1 MSVSIS
7 LAPMVGQPDDAIR
20 VGNPERERAITH
32 LNDAFATGYIDIA
45 EFEERS
51 GRVYESKT
59 RGDLRSVLENLPVA
73 ASLFPDT
80 PAAAETGVPV
90 APPRPVV
97 FDANWETVRR
107 KGTWDAPS
115 NILVTG
121 TMGTV
126 DLDFTNAVIPT
137 ATVTLQLQVSAM
149 TVKLRVGSDQE
160 IRSTGL
166 TTSGMSGVKDK
177 AGAPTRPGGA
187 VIDVIGSISAMTG
200 LTIKRS

>member
-1 MSVSIS
+1 
-7 LAPMVGQPDDAIR
+7 MVGQPDDAIR

-32 LNDAFATGYIDIA
+32 LNDAFATGYIDIG

-51 GRVYESKT
+51 GRVYEART
-59 RGDLRSVLENLPVA
+59 RGDLRSVLENLPIA
-73 ASLFPDT
+73 ARLFPDT
-80 PAAAETGVPV
+80 AVAAATG
-90 APPRPVV
+90 APPVPTRPVE

-107 KGTWDAPS
+107 KGVWDAPP

-126 DLDFTNAVIPT
+126 DLDFTNAMIPS
-137 ATVTLQLQVSAM
+137 ATVTVQLQVSAM
-149 TVKLRVGSDQE
+149 TVKLRVGPDQE
-160 IRSTGL
+160 IRRTGL
-166 TTSGMSGVKDK
+166 TTSGMSSVKDK

-200 LTIKRS
+200 LTIRRTGA

>member
-1 MSVSIS
+1 
-7 LAPMVGQPDDAIR
+7 MVGQPDDAIR

-32 LNDAFATGYIDIA
+32 LNDAFATGYIDIG

-51 GRVYESKT
+51 GRVYEART

-73 ASLFPDT
+73 AKLFPDT
-80 PAAAETGVPV
+80 AVTSATGVPS
-90 APPRPVV
+90 APARPVE

-107 KGTWDAPS
+107 KGVWDAPP

-126 DLDFTNAVIPT
+126 DLDFTNAVIPS

-149 TVKLRVGSDQE
+149 TVKLRLGPDQE
-160 IRSTGL
+160 IRRTGL
-166 TTSGMSGVKDK
+166 ATSGMSSVKDK

-187 VIDVIGSISAMTG
+187 VIEVVGSISAMTG
-200 LTIKRS
+200 LTIRRS